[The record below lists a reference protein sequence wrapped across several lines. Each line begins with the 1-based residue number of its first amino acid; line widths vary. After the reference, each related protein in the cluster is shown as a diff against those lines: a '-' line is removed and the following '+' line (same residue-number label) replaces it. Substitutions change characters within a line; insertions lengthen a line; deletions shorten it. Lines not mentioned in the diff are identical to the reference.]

1 MLIGNIF
8 KINENYF
15 YKTIANEITELNL
28 QLDNQK
34 TLNEQVFFYF
44 YIRNIKL
51 KQSTYEKNKVNR
63 EYQDFKNK
71 AEIEK
76 QKLKKEVNTSQ
87 IE

>member
-1 MLIGNIF
+1 MD
-8 KINENYF
+8 NE
-15 YKTIANEITELNL
+15 
-28 QLDNQK
+28 K

-51 KQSTYEKNKVNR
+51 KQSTYGKNKVNR